1 MNNIEYIKHLTTDTD
16 FGTQLNAY
24 KGNVSKSE
32 GVSDSNDYY
41 PIIFVGGM
49 TFSGFNEEIGE
60 EIFLRSFGSK
70 LKYLYDRITYEN
82 FCLP

>member
-16 FGTQLNAY
+16 FETQLNSY
-24 KGNVSKSE
+24 KGNVSKSK
-32 GVSDSNDYY
+32 GVSDSYGYY
-41 PIIFVGGM
+41 PIIFVGGR
-49 TFSGFNEEIGE
+49 TFSGFNEEIGK

-70 LKYLYDRITYEN
+70 VKYIYDRITYEN